1 MVKSVVAALVT
12 NEEINV
18 IVTERPCFI
27 IDLDASVMS
36 LRSSWH
42 LNSLEGRDVE
52 ACANLV
58 VVGGNARVRVDGVVI
73 FTHTPR
79 IPV

>member
-1 MVKSVVAALVT
+1 MVKSVIAALVT

-18 IVTERPCFI
+18 IVAERPSLI
-27 IDLDASVMS
+27 IDLDTAVMS

-52 ACANLV
+52 SCANLV
-58 VVGGNARVRVDGVVI
+58 VVGGNTRVWVDGVVI
-73 FTHTPR
+73 FAHTPR
-79 IPV
+79 IPF